1 MTKDSFDDFIAEF
14 DLYSFDGLI
23 KVTLIDGTSHEAVWI
38 TGLPPPGKAIDGR
51 FEGLSDEFNVF
62 YLINTKT
69 FAVWEFK
76 QIDNMVCLQQNYLV

>member
-1 MTKDSFDDFIAEF
+1 MILLQNSTQPH
-14 DLYSFDGLI
+14 FDGLI
-23 KVTLIDGTSHEAVWI
+23 RLLIDGTSHEVF
-38 TGLPPPGKAIDGR
+38 GLPDFSILGKAIDGR